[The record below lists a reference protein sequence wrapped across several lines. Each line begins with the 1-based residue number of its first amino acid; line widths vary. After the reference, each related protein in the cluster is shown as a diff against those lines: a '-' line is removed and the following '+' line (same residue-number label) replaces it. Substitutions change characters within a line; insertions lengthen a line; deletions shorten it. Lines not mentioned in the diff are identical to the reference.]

1 MNPELLSLVVRPP
14 QILVLSNGTSTAV
27 AIVEGSFADK
37 ARSRF
42 DLIAFIDDLGSVI
55 VGRGGEEV
63 LVGVVASMDCR
74 SDVFSVFFRS
84 SHTTRR

>member
-1 MNPELLSLVVRPP
+1 
-14 QILVLSNGTSTAV
+14 
-27 AIVEGSFADK
+27 
-37 ARSRF
+37 
-42 DLIAFIDDLGSVI
+42 
-55 VGRGGEEV
+55 V